1 MAQIAFFKGLKTNLP
16 TVGVAH
22 AFYYTTD
29 TLEIYKANQAGQLQK
44 YSDIQMVN
52 ALPITNIPTGT
63 IYFLTTNNS
72 FQTWNGSQWIN
83 LNQNSFEY
91 IEAIK
96 AELDAIIA
104 ELGQSIPA
112 IQNRYFID
120 DIIDVAGTNYRAY
133 LEEPGGTRT
142 EISVPI
148 TSNTIAVP
156 TIIASFTSYDGLTA
170 ERHLPTQS
178 TSVSIKFWKT
188 SSQRTCKA
196 WIEFY
201 DLSPTGVKV
210 LKGKSETETISTIE
224 ETKIFFMP
232 IEEYT
237 AQTGHRGLIVV
248 NAVYEGS
255 GTPFYATI
263 AIGNSTYS
271 RWSYSAATGSIGYTK
286 AEIDAMLGDLPLDTT
301 DQTVYGAINEIYQ
314 LIDNGGYTKEEIDNL
329 LGSLPLKTTDQ
340 TVYGAINEIYD
351 ILPIDKNQKERLIYN
366 GNGDIEK
373 IELSYDNFS
382 TITEERNYFY
392 TGDDITSE
400 VIKNFITLKQKTNVF
415 IYSPNGDII
424 NINTTIINL

>member
-1 MAQIAFFKGLKTNLP
+1 MAQIAFFKGLKANLP
-16 TVGVAH
+16 IVGVAH

-29 TLEIYKANQAGQLQK
+29 TLEIFKANQSGQLQR
-44 YSDIQMVN
+44 YSDVKMVDI
-52 ALPITNIPTGT
+52 LPVTNIPTET
-63 IYFLTTNNS
+63 IYFLTTDNS
-72 FQTWNGSQWIN
+72 FQIWNGINWIN

-91 IEAIK
+91 IETVK
-96 AELDAIIA
+96 HELDATIA

-120 DIIDVAGTNYRAY
+120 DIVNIAGTDYRAY
-133 LEEPGGTRT
+133 LEEPGGVRT

-148 TSNTIAVP
+148 TSNIIGTP
-156 TIIASFTSYDGLTA
+156 TTIASFTAYNGLTT

-178 TSVSIKFWKT
+178 TSVSIKFWRT
-188 SSQRTCKA
+188 NSQRACKA

-210 LKGKSETETISTIE
+210 LKGKSEAETISTIE

-232 IEEYT
+232 IQEYT
-237 AQTGHRGLIVV
+237 AQVGHRGLIVV
-248 NAVYEGS
+248 QAIYEGS
-255 GTPFYATI
+255 GTQFNATI

-286 AEIDAMLGDLPLDTT
+286 AEIDAKLGEPPLDTT
-301 DQTVYGAINEIYQ
+301 DQTII
-314 LIDNGGYTKEEIDNL
+314 
-329 LGSLPLKTTDQ
+329 
-340 TVYGAINEIYD
+340 GAINEIYD
-351 ILPIDKNQKERLIYN
+351 ILPVDKNQKERLIYN
-366 GNGDIEK
+366 VNGDIEK

-382 TITEERNYFY
+382 TIAEERSYFY
-392 TGDDITSE
+392 TGDNITSE

-415 IYSPNGDII
+415 IYSPNGDIV